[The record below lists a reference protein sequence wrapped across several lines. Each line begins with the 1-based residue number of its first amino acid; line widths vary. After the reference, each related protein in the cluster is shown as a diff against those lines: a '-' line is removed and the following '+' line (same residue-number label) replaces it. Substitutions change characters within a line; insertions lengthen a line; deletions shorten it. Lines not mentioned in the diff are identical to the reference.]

1 MKTII
6 IGDADGQ
13 KSMFMSTAGQLS
25 YLQVLGFFQEL
36 NDACDF
42 MLNNSV
48 DLVILDINILGES
61 GIAMGRQLRVFYPDV
76 RLLYVT
82 GVSTYPYVL
91 EAVRI
96 NSGAYILTPYTSE
109 DLDYAINAS
118 GLFLKKKKKKRVFAR
133 TFGYFDLFV
142 DDVAVA
148 FKSSKSRELLAI
160 LIDRHGGIVTSDQA
174 IGTLWENRANDET
187 TQSLYSKV
195 GRGLQNQLDEVGAGH
210 IVISSRGSRNI
221 DVDALD
227 CDLYQML
234 NGDEGAKRMYF
245 GQYMMDYSWAEYRLA
260 GLERFLGD

>member
-6 IGDADGQ
+6 IGDGDRQ
-13 KSMFMSTAGQLS
+13 KSFFMSVACQLS
-25 YLQVLGFFQEL
+25 YLQVIGFFLEW
-36 NDACDF
+36 NEAWDF
-42 MLNNSV
+42 LPNTPV
-48 DLVILDINILGES
+48 DLVVLDINVLGES
-61 GIAMGRQLRVFYPDV
+61 GIAMGRQLRAFYPDV
-76 RLLYVT
+76 RLLYIT
-82 GVSTYPYVL
+82 GVDTYPYVL
-91 EAVRI
+91 EAVRL
-96 NSGAYILTPYTSE
+96 NAGAYILTPYTPD

-118 GLFLKKKKKKRVFAR
+118 GLFLKKKKKKRIFAR

-142 DDVAVA
+142 DDVAVV
-148 FKSSKSRELLAI
+148 FRSSKSRELLAI

-210 IVISSRGSRNI
+210 IVISSRGSRSI
-221 DVDALD
+221 DVDAID

-234 NGDEGAKRMYF
+234 IGDESAKRMYF

-260 GLERFLGD
+260 GLERFLRA